1 LFDGY
6 AGTNR
11 FWLQRQRAVT
21 RRGCFLEGTA
31 EIDCRPAGDTLEF
44 NSRTERCDVARGRSD
59 CAASHSFLLQPPRFG
74 NRNRRHGSLAYSR
87 SNWATERSHVSLG
100 REESETQE
108 KLKIE
113 GWLARWL
120 IAFGYW
126 LLQIWARTLR
136 YEVDDRAGVIG
147 KPVRENYI
155 AALWHNRL
163 LLISF
168 ALKKFLP
175 QRPGAGLI
183 SASRDGDLIADLT
196 QRFGFEVVRGS
207 SSRLGASALRE
218 LENVLASGHDVLITP
233 DGPRGPAYELGPGIV
248 FLAQKT
254 GAAVVPINMEYSG
267 CWRVNSW
274 DGFILPRPFARVRV
288 IFGPPHRV
296 RATSTSEEFEAE
308 RLSLQKA
315 TMALVE
321 MR

>member
-1 LFDGY
+1 
-6 AGTNR
+6 
-11 FWLQRQRAVT
+11 
-21 RRGCFLEGTA
+21 
-31 EIDCRPAGDTLEF
+31 
-44 NSRTERCDVARGRSD
+44 
-59 CAASHSFLLQPPRFG
+59 
-74 NRNRRHGSLAYSR
+74 
-87 SNWATERSHVSLG
+87 
-100 REESETQE
+100 
-108 KLKIE
+108 LKIE
-113 GWLARWL
+113 GRLARWL

-136 YEVDDRAGVIG
+136 YEVDDRADVVG
-147 KPVRENYI
+147 KPVTENYI

-168 ALKKFLP
+168 VLKKFLP

-196 QRFGFEVVRGS
+196 RRFGFDVVRGS

-218 LENVLASGHDVLITP
+218 LENVLASGYDILITP

-254 GAAVVPINMEYSG
+254 GAAIVPINMEFSS

-274 DGFILPRPFARVRV
+274 DGFILPRPFAKVRV
-288 IFGPPHRV
+288 IFGPACRV
-296 RATSTSEEFEAE
+296 RATSTAEEFEAE
-308 RLSLQKA
+308 RLSLQNA
-315 TMALVE
+315 MMSLVK